1 MQKMLPPPGEMFI
14 PYTFGWGVGGQ
25 KMNMICTLMKM
36 LTIID
41 ALPTDNFDLFDH
53 SREQYK
59 VSLCP
64 NRYYSAC
71 AS

>member
-1 MQKMLPPPGEMFI
+1 MQKMLPPPVKCSSHTLLG
-14 PYTFGWGVGGQ
+14 GGVGGQ